1 MRHCRQAFLQTTA
14 VVVGMTPGMMNQVKT
29 RAAFLSTPP
38 TTRRASGVWVYVC
51 CCFVCVRDTFHTL
64 FLNSVTNRHTQ
75 LTHFVFHPYVYMYL
89 YFYSLSLP
97 SDHTEGGAFLAHV
110 KPALDSEASL
120 RDSNQKPSITI
131 IRDFAQ
137 AASFKDEVGK
147 PLAVSATSW
156 EVCNELYTNESSNAP
171 IPSTKH
177 ILVRYYWA
185 LEFRLETFAHTYLY
199 SFTQTSALN
208 FGNYIQFLGGTLY
221 CWIMYVSSSIVLY

>member
-1 MRHCRQAFLQTTA
+1 MF
-14 VVVGMTPGMMNQVKT
+14 VVV
-29 RAAFLSTPP
+29 LC
-38 TTRRASGVWVYVC
+38 VC
-51 CCFVCVRDTFHTL
+51 A
-64 FLNSVTNRHTQ
+64 
-75 LTHFVFHPYVYMYL
+75 THFTHSFLTVSQTDTHNSLILSFTHMYIYL